1 MSVSEC
7 EYGKEG
13 GVREK
18 EGGGIV
24 NPFGVHL

>member
-13 GVREK
+13 AIREE

-24 NPFGVHL
+24 KPFGVHL